1 MANIERKSYTL
12 TVYNTITRKN
22 EEIEVPEEV
31 YQTYRRTAWNIDDN
45 NASFYAH
52 EIQMSSLIGG
62 EDGAYEN
69 FREFIDTENT
79 PDVTVLKE
87 LEKAALHWIIAQLSE
102 SERELIQAIYFDGL
116 TERKYASLTGLPQK
130 TVNNRKL
137 AILRKLKKQLQF
149 KK

>member
-1 MANIERKSYTL
+1 MANIERKNYTL
-12 TVYNTITRKN
+12 TVYNTLTRKN
-22 EEIEVPEEV
+22 EEIEVSEEI

-87 LEKAALHWIIAQLSE
+87 LEKAALHRIIAQLTE
-102 SERELIQAIYFDGL
+102 SERKLIQAIYFDGL
-116 TERKYASLTGLPQK
+116 TEREYASLTGLPQK

-137 AILRKLKKQLQF
+137 AILRKLKKQLEF

>member
-1 MANIERKSYTL
+1 MANIERKNYTL
-12 TVYNTITRKN
+12 TVYNTLTRKN
-22 EEIEVPEEV
+22 EEIEVSKEV

-79 PDVTVLKE
+79 PDVTVLRG
-87 LEKAALHWIIAQLSE
+87 LEKAALHRIIAQLSE
-102 SERELIQAIYFDGL
+102 SEQRLIQAIYFDGL
-116 TERKYASLTGLPQK
+116 TEREYADLLGVCRNAVHK
-130 TVNNRKL
+130 RKIR
-137 AILRKLKKQLQF
+137 ILSKIRKILEI
-149 KK
+149 

>member
-1 MANIERKSYTL
+1 MANIERKNYTL
-12 TVYNTITRKN
+12 TVYNTLTRKN
-22 EEIEVPEEV
+22 EEIEVSEEI

-87 LEKAALHWIIAQLSE
+87 LEKAALHRIIAQLTE
-102 SERELIQAIYFDGL
+102 SERKLVQAIYFDGL
-116 TERKYASLTGLPQK
+116 TEREYAGLLGVCRNAVHK
-130 TVNNRKL
+130 RKIR
-137 AILRKLKKQLQF
+137 ILSKIRKALEI
-149 KK
+149 